1 MSSRNDPCPCGSG
14 RKYKACH
21 MRADQIAARA
31 MEALG
36 PEALALSRGA
46 TNEAARQAAFWE
58 ADVAPLMERFRETG
72 EAGSL
77 AIVVADGLILTGEV
91 LTRRPVGARARA
103 RNVLDAVMAG
113 ARSTGVLPERL
124 HVRDAALAEAL
135 RPEMEARGVALVVD
149 ELPGLDEALAVS
161 LEHMAGSA
169 PGGAASAP
177 WTWAETEASAAQLGE
192 LHAACAAYHR
202 AEPWRTLSDADG
214 LWVIFP
220 GEDEPWGATVMG
232 GGSIHYGLA
241 LYSDPD
247 DLEAVYDRDGE
258 PSADWLASLRGFTIS
273 MSYDPAA
280 DLPKPMRREVHAA
293 GWEVAGPSAFPTLMG
308 VGVPGRRITAELVVR
323 VTQACRA
330 IVAFVAAGVPHDT
343 WRDPAT
349 GVLVETMYGDDEDE
363 AASPWPP
370 LERAHPVGPAGAAA
384 DAAFV
389 LRPGE
394 EREEVLSLET
404 ARLGR
409 FTAWVEAQRPSRAS
423 RDREVRAAE
432 LWTEMLRQ
440 MRIPAQ
446 AVTEH
451 ELRFFLYAWI
461 VVETSPPKPVAK
473 YLTRSL
479 RRLFGFYA
487 AHEGIEYPWA
497 EGVLSEL
504 DELVVRL
511 GEEDV
516 RDALNDVTEM
526 LYDDM
531 EQRALVPEREVPG
544 TVLGWS
550 IPFDLQMT
558 RLRDEMHRHWLLWHD
573 EVVRGGVTDPES
585 VRDVLV
591 GRQREWENR
600 PHSALDGRTPRE
612 LVIEMDVKAVEVLS
626 RHGMMEQ
633 VLAGRSGKS

>member
-1 MSSRNDPCPCGSG
+1 MMPSRNDPCPCGSG

-21 MRADQIAARA
+21 MREDQAAARA
-31 MEALG
+31 AGAFG
-36 PEALALSRGA
+36 PEALALSREV
-46 TNEAARQAAFWE
+46 TNESARRAAFWE
-58 ADVAPLMERFRETG
+58 ADVVPLMEQFRETG

-77 AIVVADGLILTGEV
+77 VMVVADGLILTGDV
-91 LTRRPVGARARA
+91 LARRPVGAPARARA
-103 RNVLDAVMAG
+103 VLDAVMAG
-113 ARSTGVLPERL
+113 ARGAGVLPERL

-135 RPEMEARGVALVVD
+135 RPEMEARGVAPVVD
-149 ELPGLDEALAVS
+149 VLPGLDEALVVS

-169 PGGAASAP
+169 AGGAASAP
-177 WTWAETEASAAQLGE
+177 WTWAETEASAEELAE

-214 LWVIFP
+214 LWMVFP
-220 GEDEPWGATVMG
+220 GEDEPWGASVMG
-232 GGSIHYGLA
+232 AGSIHYGLA
-241 LYSDPD
+241 LYSDPE
-247 DLEAVYDRDGE
+247 DLEAMYDRDGE
-258 PSADWLASLRGFTIS
+258 PSSDWVATLRGFSLS

-280 DLPKPMRREVHAA
+280 DLPKPLRREVHAA
-293 GWEVAGPSAFPTLMG
+293 GWEVARPSAFPTLLG
-308 VGVPGRRITAELVVR
+308 IGVPGRRITAELVVR
-323 VTQACRA
+323 MARACRA
-330 IVAFVAAGVPHDT
+330 IVAFVAAGVPNDA

-349 GVLVETMYGDDEDE
+349 GVLVETMYGDGGDEI

-370 LERAHPVGPAGAAA
+370 LERSHLVGPAGAAA

-389 LRPGE
+389 LRSDE
-394 EREEVLSLET
+394 EREQVLPLEA
-404 ARLGR
+404 ARLRR
-409 FTAWVEAQRPSRAS
+409 FMAWVEAQRPSRAS

-432 LWTEMLRQ
+432 LWTEMLRR
-440 MRIPAQ
+440 MRVPAQ

-451 ELRFFLYAWI
+451 ELRFFLYVWI
-461 VVETSPPKPVAK
+461 VVEASPTKPVAK

-497 EGVLSEL
+497 GGVLAEL
-504 DELVVRL
+504 DELVARL

-516 RDALNDVTEM
+516 RDALNDVTDM

-550 IPFDLQMT
+550 IPFDPRMT

-573 EVVRGGVTDPES
+573 QVVRGGVTDPES

-600 PHSALDGRTPRE
+600 PHPALGGRTPRE
-612 LVIEMDVKAVEVLS
+612 LVIEMDAGAVEVLS

-633 VLAGRSGKS
+633 ALGRV

>member
-1 MSSRNDPCPCGSG
+1 MMPSRNDPCPCGSG

-21 MRADQIAARA
+21 MRADQAATRA
-31 MEALG
+31 QEALG
-36 PEALALSRGA
+36 PEALALSREA
-46 TNEAARQAAFWE
+46 TNEAARRAAFWE
-58 ADVAPLMERFRETG
+58 ADVAPLMETFRETG

-77 AIVVADGLILTGEV
+77 VMVVADGLILTGDV
-91 LTRRPVGARARA
+91 LARRPVGAQARARA
-103 RNVLDAVMAG
+103 VLDAVMAG

-149 ELPGLDEALAVS
+149 VLPGLDEALAVS

-169 PGGAASAP
+169 ASGAASAP
-177 WTWAETEASAAQLGE
+177 WTWAETEASAAE
-192 LHAACAAYHR
+192 LAEFHAACAAYHR
-202 AEPWRTLSDADG
+202 AQPWRTLSDADG

-220 GEDEPWGATVMG
+220 GEDEPWGASVMG

-241 LYSDPD
+241 LYSDPG
-247 DLEAVYDRDGE
+247 DLEAMYEYDGE
-258 PSADWLASLRGFTIS
+258 PSADWLASLRGFTLS

-280 DLPKPMRREVHAA
+280 DLPKPLRREVHAA
-293 GWEVAGPSAFPTLMG
+293 GWEVAGPSAFPTLLG
-308 VGVPGRRITAELVVR
+308 VGIPGRRITAEQVTR
-323 VTQACRA
+323 VAQACRA
-330 IVAFVAAGVPHDT
+330 IVAFVAAGVPPDG
-343 WRDPAT
+343 WQDPAM

-363 AASPWPP
+363 VDASPWPP
-370 LERAHPVGPAGAAA
+370 PERSHPVGPAGAAA

-389 LRPGE
+389 LRSGE
-394 EREEVLSLET
+394 EREQVLPLEA
-404 ARLGR
+404 ARLRR

-461 VVETSPPKPVAK
+461 VVETLPTKPVAK

-497 EGVLSEL
+497 EGVLAEL

-511 GEEDV
+511 GEDDV

-526 LYDDM
+526 LYDDL
-531 EQRALVPEREVPG
+531 ERRALVPEREVPG

-550 IPFDLQMT
+550 IPFDPQMM

-573 EVVRGGVTDPES
+573 EVVRGGVTDPGS

-600 PHSALDGRTPRE
+600 SNPALGGRTPRE

-633 VLAGRSGKS
+633 VLGRT